1 MEEIQQTQDSFEEFV
16 EPTFVDNSQDDFN
29 EINDEGVSQ
38 YLEEGQSV
46 NADPSED
53 LILGKFKSVDE
64 LTRAYE
70 ELQKKQG
77 ISSEEL
83 GHLRKNAASV
93 EKMQKDFEQ
102 FVSYKNSMS
111 QYIENDKANFNKPEY
126 FQDKAFCSLYK
137 EAISALGENLDTAKF
152 IDLLEGYV
160 ASRIVMN
167 EKTKLAQAETQS
179 VINAMTSY
187 DENPKLSIT
196 PPKKHF
202 DEMTPQEVEEL
213 IDRLI

>member
-1 MEEIQQTQDSFEEFV
+1 MEEIQQTQYSYEEAE
-16 EPTFVDNSQDDFN
+16 EPTSVDNLQADFS
-29 EINDEGVSQ
+29 EINNQDVSQ
-38 YLEEGQSV
+38 YFEEGQSAE
-46 NADPSED
+46 ADPSED

-64 LTRAYE
+64 LSKAYE
-70 ELQKKQG
+70 ELQRKQG

-93 EKMQKDFEQ
+93 EKIQKDFEQ
-102 FVSYKNSMS
+102 FVNYKNSMS
-111 QYIENDKANFNKPEY
+111 EYIENDKATFDKPEY

-137 EAISALGENLDTAKF
+137 EAISALGDNLDTQKF

-167 EKTKLAQAETQS
+167 ERKKSALAETQR
-179 VINAMTSY
+179 VIDSMSSL
-187 DENPKLSIT
+187 DENPKSSII

-202 DEMTPQEVEEL
+202 DEMTPQEVDEL
-213 IDRLI
+213 LDRLI